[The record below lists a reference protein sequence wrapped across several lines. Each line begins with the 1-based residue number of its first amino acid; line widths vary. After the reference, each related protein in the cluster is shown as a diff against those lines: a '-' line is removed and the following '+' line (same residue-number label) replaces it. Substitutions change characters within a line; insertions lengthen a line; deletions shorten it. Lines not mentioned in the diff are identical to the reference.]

1 MKINDI
7 RIRELVWC
15 WFTSHAPYCSAVSN
29 FSKRVVTGGRRQGL
43 PLMNG
48 NGLGPT
54 TKLLCDPETR
64 PDPTQRASC
73 STLTILIK
81 TRSAMLMPSS
91 CPWQCCVNSLARTW
105 TFAHLYN
112 VIRHQQECRR
122 RGQSYSDMVASVT
135 GLEICQGWRWGDC
148 PLGWHTDIWYLANTA
163 LVLLDESWVE
173 KISAQHSGTG
183 SDRELCCYRCVEV
196 SWSESDDSLWSRVPC
211 VRGPGAG
218 SGLSWRLSVSPPPRP
233 GGQL

>member
-122 RGQSYSDMVASVT
+122 RGQSYS
-135 GLEICQGWRWGDC
+135 WGQT
-148 PLGWHTDIWYLANTA
+148 WW
-163 LVLLDESWVE
+163 
-173 KISAQHSGTG
+173 Q
-183 SDRELCCYRCVEV
+183 
-196 SWSESDDSLWSRVPC
+196 
-211 VRGPGAG
+211 
-218 SGLSWRLSVSPPPRP
+218 VSPVWRSVK
-233 GGQL
+233 GGAEEIVPWADILTYGT